1 MATMMRAVAG
11 PRSARRGYWRAQIE
25 AQRGSGLSQAA
36 FCARHG
42 LRKGT
47 FSFWKWKLTRDVG
60 ARPGRRGALATRS
73 VAPLAFVPIQITAAE
88 LPGDAAARAPD
99 GEVEIT
105 LGRDRRVRVRGRVDP
120 AWLVQVLHGLEA
132 PGC

>member
-1 MATMMRAVAG
+1 MAG
-11 PRSARRGYWRAQIE
+11 PRSARRGYWQAQIE
-25 AQRGSGLSQAA
+25 AHRRSGLSQVA

-47 FSFWKWKLTRDVG
+47 FSFWKWKLTRDAG
-60 ARPGRRGALATRS
+60 ASLGRAGTRATR
-73 VAPLAFVPIQITAAE
+73 ARTTPAFVPIQITAAGGS
-88 LPGDAAARAPD
+88 GDAAARAPD

-105 LGRDRRVRVRGRVDP
+105 LDRDRRVRVRGHVDP

-132 PGC
+132 AGC

>member
-1 MATMMRAVAG
+1 MATRVRGSAG
-11 PRSARRGYWRAQIE
+11 PRSARRGYWQAQIE
-25 AQRGSGLSQAA
+25 AHRGSGLSQVA

-47 FSFWKWKLTRDVG
+47 FSFWKWKLTRDAGPSLGRVER
-60 ARPGRRGALATRS
+60 RPTR
-73 VAPLAFVPIQITAAE
+73 AGTTPAFVPIQITAAE
-88 LPGDAAARAPD
+88 SPGDAGARVPD

-120 AWLVQVLHGLEA
+120 VWLVRVLHGLEA
-132 PGC
+132 SEC

>member
-1 MATMMRAVAG
+1 MATRIRGRAG
-11 PRSARRGYWRAQIE
+11 PRSARRGYWQAQIE
-25 AQRGSGLSQAA
+25 AHRGSGLSQVA

-47 FSFWKWKLTRDVG
+47 FSFWKWKLTRDAG
-60 ARPGRRGALATRS
+60 AGLGHAATR
-73 VAPLAFVPIQITAAE
+73 AGMPPAFVPIQITAGE
-88 LPGDAAARAPD
+88 GPCRAAVPAPD

-105 LGRDRRVRVRGRVDP
+105 LGRDWRVRVRGCVDP

>member
-1 MATMMRAVAG
+1 MATRIRDMAG
-11 PRSARRGYWRAQIE
+11 RRSARRGYWQAQIE
-25 AQRGSGLSQAA
+25 AHRGSGLSQVA

-47 FSFWKWKLTRDVG
+47 FSFWKWKLTRDAG
-60 ARPGRRGALATRS
+60 PSLGRAGSLATR
-73 VAPLAFVPIQITAAE
+73 AGTTPAFVPIQLAATE
-88 LPGDAAARAPD
+88 GPGDAAARAPD

-120 AWLVQVLHGLEA
+120 VWLVQVLHGLEA
-132 PGC
+132 AGC